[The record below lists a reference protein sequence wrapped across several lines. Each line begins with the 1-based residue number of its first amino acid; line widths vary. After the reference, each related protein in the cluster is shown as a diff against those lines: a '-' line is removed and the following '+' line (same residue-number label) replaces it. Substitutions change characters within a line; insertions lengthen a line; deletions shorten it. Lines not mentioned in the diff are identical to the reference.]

1 MIKKEEFTI
10 DSRDGKTALH
20 AVKWLPETEPV
31 CILQIIHGMNDY
43 IQRYEEMAQYFAGKG
58 ILVVGDDHLG
68 HGSSVSKGGQYGYIC
83 ETDGATVMVRDEHRL
98 KKTIQQQYPGVPYL
112 IFGHSMG
119 SFILRNYLI
128 RYGSGIDGAI
138 ICGTGNPAKWQLVA
152 GKFVTTL
159 LGKLR
164 GDHYVSGFVANM
176 TSKAYMKVIEN
187 PRTCHDWICSDPKV
201 VDAYAK
207 DPQGGG
213 FTFSVNAYHVLYELA
228 DRMQNKKEL
237 AKMPKKLPVL
247 IVSGTEDPVGERGKA
262 PQKLYDDFLN
272 LDMTKVTFKL
282 YNGCRHEL
290 YNEPVKETFF
300 LDLENWISLVL
311 VQRG

>member
-1 MIKKEEFTI
+1 MVKKEEFTI

-20 AVKWLPETEPV
+20 AVKWLPEGQPV

-43 IQRYEEMAQYFAGKG
+43 ILRYEEMAQYLAGKG

-68 HGSSVSKGGQYGYIC
+68 HGSSVPEGGQHGYIC

-98 KKTIQQQYPGVPYL
+98 KKTMQQQYPGVPYL

-138 ICGTGNPAKWQLVA
+138 ICGTGSPAKWQLVM
-152 GKFVTTL
+152 GKL
-159 LGKLR
+159 LTAVLSKLR
-164 GDHYVSGFVANM
+164 GGRYVSRFVDNM
-176 TSKAYMKVIEN
+176 ASKAYMSGIEN
-187 PRTCHDWICSDPKV
+187 PQTHYDWICTDPAVSK
-201 VDAYAK
+201 AFEQ
-207 DPQGGG
+207 DPQSGG
-213 FTFSVNAYHVLYELA
+213 FTFSVNAYHVLFELA
-228 DRMQNKKEL
+228 DRMQDKKEL
-237 AKMPKKLPVL
+237 AKIPKKLPVL
-247 IVSGTEDPVGERGKA
+247 IVSGTEDPVGEKGKA

-272 LDMTKVTFKL
+272 LDMTKVTLKL

-311 VQRG
+311 AERG